1 MKTIQIPT
9 KARTQMV
16 NITSRVQDEVRASD
30 FADGLCCVVV
40 PHTTA
45 GVFINEGADPSVM
58 EDLENTLERMV
69 PWNDSYSHMEGNA
82 AAHVKATFVG
92 ESVTVIVENGRLQLG
107 QWQAIFFAEFDG
119 PRRRHAWV
127 KLVPGS

>member
-1 MKTIQIPT
+1 VKTIQIPT

-16 NITSRVQDEVRASD
+16 NITLRIQDEVRAAG
-30 FADGLCCVVV
+30 FTNGLCCVYV

-58 EDLENTLERMV
+58 EDMENTLDRMV
-69 PWNDSYSHMEGNA
+69 PWNGPYSHTEGNA
-82 AAHVKATFVG
+82 AAHIKATLVG
-92 ESVTVIVENGRLQLG
+92 ESVTVIVEDGRLRLG

-119 PRRRHAWV
+119 PRRRNLWID
-127 KLVPGS
+127 LIS

>member
-1 MKTIQIPT
+1 
-9 KARTQMV
+9 MV

-30 FADGLCCVVV
+30 FADGLCSVVV

-69 PWNDSYSHMEGNA
+69 PWNGPYSHMEGNA
-82 AAHVKATFVG
+82 AAHVKATLVG

-127 KLVPGS
+127 KFIPEP

>member
-16 NITSRVQDEVRASD
+16 NITLRIQDEVRAAG
-30 FADGLCCVVV
+30 FTNGLCCVYV

-58 EDLENTLERMV
+58 EDMENTLDRMV
-69 PWNDSYSHMEGNA
+69 RTAIRRETLRPISKQRWSG
-82 AAHVKATFVG
+82 KA
-92 ESVTVIVENGRLQLG
+92 
-107 QWQAIFFAEFDG
+107 
-119 PRRRHAWV
+119 
-127 KLVPGS
+127 